1 MLRSLRA
8 GGPLEG
14 KPTGGAR
21 NTTTTMHSLRLKT
34 WLSLTALA
42 LAGSWLAAAEKE
54 PAADVPGRKI
64 TAALQYPGI
73 TLGPDD
79 SLSVDL
85 LIKNRGRSD
94 ETVLVEI
101 TEKPK
106 DWTAEIKRYG
116 TLVSGVFVGS
126 REDQTLNLTGR
137 PADKEVKK
145 LPPGSYRFAIKAQT
159 ADGALTETSVI
170 TVNVVSAE
178 KAAERVSIDTTYP
191 TLRGPSGDKFQFSLD
206 VRNDTGQDAV
216 FNFRATAPA
225 GWETSFKP
233 AYESKQISSLQINA
247 NSSKTVEMEVTP
259 PYNAQAG
266 EYDFK
271 VEAASPKAKVEKDLK
286 VVLTGT
292 YGLKVGTPSGLLSV
306 VTERGQ
312 KAGVTLLVKNTGS
325 AAQREVKFNA
335 FKPENWKVEFKPEKL
350 ENVEPGALK
359 QTEVTITPG
368 DQALVGDYSVSIQT
382 EGEKANQDT
391 EFRVT
396 IRAASAWGWIGVAI
410 IALVIVGLAI
420 VFRVLGRR

>member
-1 MLRSLRA
+1 MQIRQLHTLVSLIVASTA
-8 GGPLEG
+8 GLW
-14 KPTGGAR
+14 TV
-21 NTTTTMHSLRLKT
+21 T
-34 WLSLTALA
+34 
-42 LAGSWLAAAEKE
+42 AAEKDSTGDLPE
-54 PAADVPGRKI
+54 RRI

-79 SLSVDL
+79 SFSVDV

-94 ETVLVEI
+94 ETVLVEV

-106 DWTAEIKRYG
+106 DWTVEIKRFG
-116 TLVSGVFVGS
+116 TLVTGVFVAS
-126 REDQTLNLTGR
+126 KEDQTLTLTGR
-137 PADKEVKK
+137 PADKQIKK
-145 LPPGSYRFAIKAQT
+145 LPPGTYRFAIKAQA
-159 ADGALTETSVI
+159 ADGTLIQSSAI
-170 TVNVVSAE
+170 TVTVVSAE
-178 KAAERVSIDTTYP
+178 KATERVSIDTTYP

-216 FNFRATAPA
+216 FNFRATAPQ

-271 VEAASPKAKVEKDLK
+271 VEAQSPKAKAEKDLK

-312 KAGVTLLVKNTGS
+312 KASVTLLVQNKGS

-335 FKPENWKVEFKPEKL
+335 FKPENWKVEFKPEKI
-350 ENVEPGALK
+350 ENLDPGAVK
-359 QTEVTITPG
+359 QVEITVTPAE
-368 DQALVGDYSVSIQT
+368 QALVGDYSVSVQT

-391 EFRVT
+391 EFRIT
-396 IRAASAWGWIGVAI
+396 IKAASAWGWIGVAI
-410 IALVIVGLAI
+410 IAVVIVGLAVI
-420 VFRVLGRR
+420 FRVLGRR

>member
-1 MLRSLRA
+1 MRQLHTLVGLVVA
-8 GGPLEG
+8 G
-14 KPTGGAR
+14 
-21 NTTTTMHSLRLKT
+21 
-34 WLSLTALA
+34 TAIF
-42 LAGSWLAAAEKE
+42 WTAASAEKDSAVDLPE
-54 PAADVPGRKI
+54 RRI

-85 LIKNRGRSD
+85 LVKNRGRSD
-94 ETVLVEI
+94 ETVLVEV

-106 DWTAEIKRYG
+106 DWIVEIKRFG
-116 TLVSGVFVGS
+116 TLVSGVFVAS
-126 REDQTLNLTGR
+126 KEDQTLNLTGK
-137 PADKEVKK
+137 PANKEIKK
-145 LPPGSYRFAIKAQT
+145 LPAGKYRFAVKAQT
-159 ADGALTETSVI
+159 ADGALTQNSAL
-170 TVNVVSAE
+170 TVEVVSAE
-178 KAAERVSIDTTYP
+178 KTAERVSIDTSYP

-247 NSSKTVEMEVTP
+247 NASKTVEMEVTP

-271 VEAASPKAKVEKDLK
+271 VEAQSPKAKAEIELK

-292 YGLKVGTPSGLLSV
+292 FGLKVGTPNGLLSV

-312 KAGVTLLVKNTGS
+312 QASATLLVQNTGS
-325 AAQREVKFNA
+325 APQREVKFEA

-350 ENVEPGALK
+350 ENLEPGAVK
-359 QTEVTITPG
+359 QTELTITPG
-368 DQALVGDYSVSIQT
+368 EQALIGDYSVSVQT

-396 IRAASAWGWIGVAI
+396 IKAASAWGWIGVAI
-410 IALVIVGLAI
+410 IAVVIIVLA
-420 VFRVLGRR
+420 VMFRVLGRR

>member
-1 MLRSLRA
+1 MRAIHTLVSLIVA
-8 GGPLEG
+8 GS
-14 KPTGGAR
+14 TGG
-21 NTTTTMHSLRLKT
+21 
-34 WLSLTALA
+34 WTAT
-42 LAGSWLAAAEKE
+42 AAESDSAPDLPE
-54 PAADVPGRKI
+54 RKI
-64 TAALQYPGI
+64 TAALQYPGV

-79 SLSVDL
+79 SFSVDL

-94 ETVLVEI
+94 ETVLVEV

-106 DWTAEIKRYG
+106 DWNVEIKRYG
-116 TLVSGVFVGS
+116 TLVSGVFVAS
-126 REDQTLNLTGR
+126 KEDQTLTVSGK
-137 PADKEVKK
+137 PADKEIKK
-145 LPPGSYRFAIKAQT
+145 LPPGTYRFAVNART
-159 ADGALTETSVI
+159 TDGALTQSSAI

-178 KAAERVSIDTTYP
+178 KAAERVSIETSYP

-216 FNFRATAPA
+216 FNFRATAPP

-259 PYNAQAG
+259 PYRAQAG

-271 VEAASPKAKVEKDLK
+271 VEAASPKAKAEKDLQ

-292 YGLKVGTPSGLLSV
+292 YGLKVGTPSGLLSA
-306 VTERGQ
+306 VTERSRP
-312 KAGVTLLVKNTGS
+312 ASVTLLVQNTGS
-325 AAQREVKFNA
+325 AAQREITFLS

-350 ENVEPGALK
+350 ENLEAGDLK
-359 QTEVTITPG
+359 QVEVTMTPG
-368 DQALVGDYSVSIQT
+368 EQALVGDYSVSVQVN
-382 EGEKANQDT
+382 GEKANEDT

-396 IRAASAWGWIGVAI
+396 IKAASAWGWIGVTI
-410 IALVIVGLAI
+410 IAVVIVGLAV

>member
-1 MLRSLRA
+1 MRRLQF
-8 GGPLEG
+8 
-14 KPTGGAR
+14 
-21 NTTTTMHSLRLKT
+21 TTLLGT
-34 WLSLTALA
+34 TALV
-42 LAGSWLAAAEKE
+42 LFGLSVVGAEKDSN
-54 PAADVPGRKI
+54 ADLPERKI

-85 LIKNRGRSD
+85 LIKNRGRND
-94 ETVLVEI
+94 ETVLVEV

-106 DWTAEIKRYG
+106 DWDVEIKRYG
-116 TLVSGVFVGS
+116 TLVSGVFVAS
-126 REDQTLNLTGR
+126 KEDQTLTLSGK
-137 PADKEVKK
+137 PSDKQIKK
-145 LPPGSYRFAIKAQT
+145 LPPGSYRFAIKART
-159 ADGALTETSVI
+159 ADGALEQTSAI

-178 KAAERVSIDTTYP
+178 KAAERVSIETSYP

-216 FNFRATAPA
+216 FNFRATGPA

-271 VEAASPKAKVEKDLK
+271 VEVASPKAKAEKDLK

-312 KAGVTLLVKNTGS
+312 KATVTLLVKNTGS

-350 ENVEPGALK
+350 ENLEPGAVK
-359 QTEVTITPG
+359 QTEVTITPA

-410 IALVIVGLAI
+410 IAVVIAGLA
-420 VFRVLGRR
+420 VTFRVLGRR

>member
-1 MLRSLRA
+1 MRTRTLYVLFT
-8 GGPLEG
+8 LIV
-14 KPTGGAR
+14 
-21 NTTTTMHSLRLKT
+21 
-34 WLSLTALA
+34 
-42 LAGSWLAAAEKE
+42 AGSAGQWTTVAAEKE
-54 PAADVPGRKI
+54 SAADLPGRRI
-64 TAALQYPGI
+64 IAAFQYPGI

-94 ETVLVEI
+94 ETVLVEV
-101 TEKPK
+101 TDKPK
-106 DWTAEIKRYG
+106 DWNVEIKRFG
-116 TLVSGVFVGS
+116 TLVTGVFVAS
-126 REDQTLNLTGR
+126 REDQTLSLTAK
-137 PADKEVKK
+137 PADKEMKK
-145 LPPGSYRFAIKAQT
+145 LPPGAYHFAIKAAT
-159 ADGALTETSVI
+159 PDGALTESSAV

-178 KAAERVSIDTTYP
+178 KASERVTIDTSYP

-216 FNFRATAPA
+216 FNFRATAPS

-259 PYNAQAG
+259 PYNVQAG
-266 EYDFK
+266 EFEFK
-271 VEAASPKAKVEKDLK
+271 VEDQAPKAKAEKDLK

-292 YGLKVGTPSGLLSV
+292 YGLKVGTANGLLSV

-312 KAGVTLLVKNTGS
+312 KTSVTLLVQNKGS
-325 AAQREVKFNA
+325 APQREVKFNA

-359 QTEVTITPG
+359 QTEITITPAE
-368 DQALVGDYSVSIQT
+368 QALVGDYSVSVST
-382 EGEKANQDT
+382 EGEKANQET

-396 IRAASAWGWIGVAI
+396 IKAASAWGWIGVAI
-410 IALVIVGLAI
+410 IAVVIVGLA
-420 VFRVLGRR
+420 VTFRVLGRR

>member
-1 MLRSLRA
+1 LIVA
-8 GGPLEG
+8 G
-14 KPTGGAR
+14 A
-21 NTTTTMHSLRLKT
+21 
-34 WLSLTALA
+34 
-42 LAGSWLAAAEKE
+42 AGLWAAPAAEKDST
-54 PAADVPGRKI
+54 ADLPERRI

-85 LIKNRGRSD
+85 LVKNRGRSD
-94 ETVLVEI
+94 ETVLVEV

-106 DWTAEIKRYG
+106 DWNVEVKRYG
-116 TLVSGVFVGS
+116 TLVSGVFVAS
-126 REDQTLNLTGR
+126 REDQTLTLTGK
-137 PADKEVKK
+137 PADKEIKK
-145 LPPGSYRFAIKAQT
+145 LPPGTYRFAIKART
-159 ADGALTETSVI
+159 ADGALTQSSAI

-178 KAAERVSIDTTYP
+178 RAAERVSIDTSYP

-216 FNFRATAPA
+216 FNFRATAPP

-247 NSSKTVEMEVTP
+247 NANKTVEMEVTP

-266 EYDFK
+266 DFDFK
-271 VEAASPKAKVEKDLK
+271 VEAQSPKAKAEKDLK

-292 YGLKVGTPSGLLSV
+292 YGLKVGTPSGLLSL

-312 KAGVTLLVKNTGS
+312 KASVTLLVQNKGS
-325 AAQREVKFNA
+325 APQREVKFNA

-350 ENVEPGALK
+350 ENLEPNAIK
-359 QTEVTITPG
+359 QTEITITPA
-368 DQALVGDYSVSIQT
+368 DQALVGDYSLTVQT
-382 EGEKANQDT
+382 EGEKANQDV

-396 IRAASAWGWIGVAI
+396 IKAASAWGWIGVAI
-410 IALVIVGLAI
+410 IVAVIVGLAAA
-420 VFRVLGRR
+420 FRVLGRR